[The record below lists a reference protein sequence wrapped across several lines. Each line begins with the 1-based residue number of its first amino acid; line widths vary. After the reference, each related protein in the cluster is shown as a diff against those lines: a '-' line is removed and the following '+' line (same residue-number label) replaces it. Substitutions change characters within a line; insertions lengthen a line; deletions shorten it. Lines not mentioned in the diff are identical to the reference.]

1 MTKCFSKN
9 LGSLFDVLR
18 GLLIVQCLPV
28 GRELIVEVLLGAF
41 FGYLLNVA
49 EEKSQYLGV
58 ILKAKFG

>member
-1 MTKCFSKN
+1 MTKRFSKN

-28 GRELIVEVLLGAF
+28 GRELIVEVLLRAF